1 MLVSAVEEIHV
12 SASPLAEKVASFT
25 SGAERKR
32 AGLNGDPFV
41 RRFFARVPTD
51 IAQSFTP
58 VQLDA
63 IKMVFG
69 ASL

>member
-1 MLVSAVEEIHV
+1 MLVTAVEDTQPTVTPI
-12 SASPLAEKVASFT
+12 AEKVAAFT
-25 SGAERKR
+25 RTAEPMST
-32 AGLNGDPFV
+32 DPFV

-51 IAQSFTP
+51 IARSFTP

-69 ASL
+69 ASI